1 MLGKRDAWALH
12 LLFCAL
18 PKRAEVKSQGDWRIP
33 RCMPTDRV
41 SGVGEGHGSAWR
53 DRCLCASICERVCM
67 CSYMHVS
74 VVRVHMY
81 VFMTGLVPAALFKK
95 TSHQSFNA
103 QRIRKLL
110 LMFVAL
116 QESLEET
123 HPSQD
128 NT

>member
-1 MLGKRDAWALH
+1 
-12 LLFCAL
+12 
-18 PKRAEVKSQGDWRIP
+18 
-33 RCMPTDRV
+33 
-41 SGVGEGHGSAWR
+41 
-53 DRCLCASICERVCM
+53 M

-81 VFMTGLVPAALFKK
+81 VFMTGLVQAALFKK

-110 LMFVAL
+110 LMYVAL